1 MSDAPLATFSKP
13 DAPDPPETPGTAIER
28 PRAVAV
34 DDEGGGD
41 RQPLFEVAVL
51 VAIAALLL
59 VDLIA
64 DSAETSG
71 WHLGIEIAATGSA
84 GAAAAR
90 LVARWVAT
98 RRALERRV
106 DELAGRLHEVSVEA
120 ERWRA
125 EAHDA
130 LAGLGAA
137 IERQCDRWA
146 LTEAERSVAILLL
159 KGLSMKEVADA
170 RGTSERT
177 ARQQALAVYRKAGLA
192 GRAELSAF
200 FLEDLLLPSSQASPA
215 LSSKS

>member
-1 MSDAPLATFSKP
+1 VTGAP
-13 DAPDPPETPGTAIER
+13 IER
-28 PRAVAV
+28 LRAVEV
-34 DDEGGGD
+34 DDDGGG
-41 RQPLFEVAVL
+41 RRPLFEVAVL
-51 VAIAALLL
+51 VGIAALLL

-71 WHLGIEIAATGSA
+71 WHLGVEIAATGASVT
-84 GAAAAR
+84 AAAR
-90 LVARWVAT
+90 LVARWFAA

-106 DELAGRLHEVSVEA
+106 DELSGRLHEVSVDA

-125 EAHDA
+125 EAHEA

-159 KGLSMKEVADA
+159 KGLSMKEVADT

-200 FLEDLLLPSSQASPA
+200 FLEDLLLPSSKAPTA
-215 LSSKS
+215 LPSKG